1 VCAPGTATFSKISV
15 RPKKRFWR
23 GPAKTLPYQVTAQPD
38 GAAPVTADGAIVQEA
53 IVPRWLPAALLAL
66 AALALVLGVL
76 WATLLKPAV
85 QDAAKDEANKSL
97 AALQTAAKQATKK
110 ADQAAQSANA
120 AKQAATTKG
129 GGSSGGAAPA
139 PPSPPT
145 TTTTTTVAPTLASLI
160 AQGDGVTFRLVA
172 PPPGVAP
179 NTTVVVPYNQPAGQ
193 TFLLTDMVLE
203 NPQGDTGTVTIR
215 RGGTAAGTL
224 FQVALNNFRDLDYH
238 FVAPVTV
245 RPDAASQLQM
255 VIQCATPGSPAT
267 ACNPAVT
274 FSGVLGKVP

>member
-1 VCAPGTATFSKISV
+1 M
-15 RPKKRFWR
+15 
-23 GPAKTLPYQVTAQPD
+23 
-38 GAAPVTADGAIVQEA
+38 VQEA

-66 AALALVLGVL
+66 AALALALGVL

-97 AALQTAAKQATKK
+97 AASQTAAKQAAKK

-120 AKQAATTKG
+120 ANQAATSKG
-129 GGSSGGAAPA
+129 GGGGGSATTAPPA
-139 PPSPPT
+139 PP

-215 RGGTAAGTL
+215 RGGTTAGTL
-224 FQVALNNFRDLDYH
+224 FQVSLNNFRDLDYH

-255 VIQCATPGSPAT
+255 VIQCGTPGSPAT
-267 ACNPAVT
+267 ACSPAVT